1 MASKP
6 RFSGERVS
14 FSDAFEEISKGV
26 AKYKQADYLE
36 TGIYPIVDQGRFAI
50 AGYTN
55 AAEGVCSNV
64 PAIVFGDHTR
74 IVKYVDTPFC
84 AGADGV
90 KILKPRLSSN
100 VRFWYHALRS
110 AKIDSLGY
118 SRHFKLLKGLSF
130 VCPQESEQDCIC
142 QKLDSVLDLIFL
154 QEAEISWLNDLVK
167 SRFIEM
173 FGDPRSSNNKY
184 RTVPGSKLF
193 KIGNGKSRPTESR
206 FDHGVPAYG
215 GNGISWYTDKS
226 LTDGPT
232 IIIGRVGRHCGNVRL
247 VRGQCWVT
255 DNAMYV
261 RKFLY
266 NDIDYEYLIRLMDLV
281 DFNQFADK
289 GDLWKITQAPF
300 LEFEYL
306 VPPLSLQR
314 EFAGFA
320 REVDK
325 LEFATRQSIE
335 KLQML
340 YDSLAQEYFSIEEE

>member
-1 MASKP
+1 MISMASKP

-173 FGDPRSSNNKY
+173 FGDFEENPKRWPICSFGEFARIDTHMTNDLDRYSNMPHVGIDSIESGTGRLFGY
-184 RTVPGSKLF
+184 RTVAEDGVRSGKYPFGPLHIIYSKIRPALNKVAIPGF
-193 KIGNGKSRPTESR
+193 E
-206 FDHGVPAYG
+206 GVCSADAYPILP
-215 GNGISWYTDKS
+215 NRENCD
-226 LTDGPT
+226 
-232 IIIGRVGRHCGNVRL
+232 RVFL
-247 VRGQCWVT
+247 AY
-255 DNAMYV
+255 AM
-261 RKFLY
+261 RSSF
-266 NDIDYEYLIRLMDLV
+266 
-281 DFNQFADK
+281 
-289 GDLWKITQAPF
+289 F
-300 LEFEYL
+300 LEYILPLSTRAQMPKVNKEALEGFAMPL
-306 VPPLSLQR
+306 PPLSLQR

-325 LEFATRQSIE
+325 LEF
-335 KLQML
+335 MN
-340 YDSLAQEYFSIEEE
+340 